1 MVTLRLRFVVSD
13 RDRHGNV
20 RYYFRRRGE
29 KKVRLHGIPAS
40 KEFMDAYALALGSV
54 TSRPAPGNPEV
65 RSSFGFLCK
74 EYFRSQTFKAL
85 NPSTRLWRRRV
96 LEEICVDHGEKPYVK
111 LQPKNVR
118 SLRDE
123 KAGTPGAAN
132 LRLKALR
139 ALFRW
144 AIEYD
149 FAVDNPTRGVEPIR
163 YATDGHYSWT
173 TEEVE
178 AFEAC
183 HPVGSKARLAFSLM
197 FYTGC
202 RRGDVVRLGPQ
213 HIHEGQLRYRQ
224 QKNETRRP
232 VDIDIPVH
240 AGLDEVIRA
249 TPSGH
254 LNFLVTDYG
263 KPFTV
268 AGFGNR
274 FREWCNQA
282 GLPNCSAHG
291 LRKAL
296 AVRLAEGG
304 ATPHEI
310 MSITGHLSLNEVE
323 RYTRA
328 ANTKRLANSGMEKI
342 KR

>member
-20 RYYFRRRGE
+20 RYYFRRKGE
-29 KKVRLHGIPAS
+29 KKVRLNGIPGS
-40 KEFMDAYALALGSV
+40 KEFMDAYSLALASV
-54 TSRPAPGNPEV
+54 TPYPTTGNFDV

-85 NPSTRLWRRRV
+85 NVSTRLWRRRV
-96 LEEICVDHGEKPYVK
+96 LEEICKDHGEKPYAK
-111 LQPKNVR
+111 LQAKNVR

-149 FAVDNPTRGVEPIR
+149 FAVDNPTRCVEPIR
-163 YATDGHYSWT
+163 YATEGHHSWT
-173 TEEVE
+173 PEEVE

-183 HPVGSKARLAFSLM
+183 HPLGSKARLAFALM
-197 FYTGC
+197 LYTGC

-213 HIHEGQLRYRQ
+213 HIHEGRLQYRQ
-224 QKNETRRP
+224 QKNETRHP
-232 VDIDIPVH
+232 INIDIPVH
-240 AGLDEVIRA
+240 ADLEKVIA
-249 TPSGH
+249 AAPSGH

-263 KPFTV
+263 KPMV
-268 AGFGNR
+268 
-274 FREWCNQA
+274 Q
-282 GLPNCSAHG
+282 S
-291 LRKAL
+291 
-296 AVRLAEGG
+296 
-304 ATPHEI
+304 
-310 MSITGHLSLNEVE
+310 S
-323 RYTRA
+323 RA
-328 ANTKRLANSGMEKI
+328 AKLLRP
-342 KR
+342 RPP

>member
-1 MVTLRLRFVVSD
+1 MTGGGDTMVTLRLRFVISD
-13 RDRHGNV
+13 QDRHGKI
-20 RYYFRRRGE
+20 RYYFRRKGE
-29 KKVRLHGIPAS
+29 KKVRLRGMPGS
-40 KEFMDAYALALGSV
+40 QEFMDAYALALASV
-54 TSRPAPGNPEV
+54 TSRPATGTFEV

-74 EYFRSQTFKAL
+74 EYFRSQTFRAL
-85 NPSTRLWRRRV
+85 NVSTRLWRRRV
-96 LEEICVDHGEKPYVK
+96 LEEICEEHGEKPYAK
-111 LQPKNVR
+111 LQEKNVR

-123 KAGTPGAAN
+123 KAGKPGAAN

-149 FAVDNPTRGVEPIR
+149 LAVDNPTRGVDPIR
-163 YATDGHYSWT
+163 YATLGHHSWT

-183 HPVGSKARLAFSLM
+183 HAIGSKARLAFALM
-197 FYTGC
+197 LYTGC

-213 HIHEGQLRYRQ
+213 HIHEGRLQYRQ
-224 QKNETRRP
+224 QQNETRHP

-240 AGLDEVIRA
+240 AELDDVIRA

-304 ATPHEI
+304 
-310 MSITGHLSLNEVE
+310 
-323 RYTRA
+323 RY
-328 ANTKRLANSGMEKI
+328 SS
-342 KR
+342 

>member
-1 MVTLRLRFVVSD
+1 LNS
-13 RDRHGNV
+13 
-20 RYYFRRRGE
+20 E
-29 KKVRLHGIPAS
+29 
-40 KEFMDAYALALGSV
+40 ALSV
-54 TSRPAPGNPEV
+54 FCA
-65 RSSFGFLCK
+65 K
-74 EYFRSQTFKAL
+74 EYFRSQTFRAL
-85 NPSTRLWRRRV
+85 NASTRLWRRRV
-96 LEEICVDHGEKPYVK
+96 LEELCKDHGEKPYAK

-123 KAGTPGAAN
+123 KADAPGAAN

-163 YATDGHYSWT
+163 YVTKGHHSRT
-173 TEEVE
+173 AEEVE

-183 HPVGSKARLAFSLM
+183 HPVGSKARLAFALM
-197 FYTGC
+197 LYTGC

-213 HIHEGQLRYRQ
+213 HIHEGRLRYRQ
-224 QKNETRRP
+224 QKNETRHP

-240 AGLDEVIRA
+240 ADLEEVISA

-263 KPFTV
+263 KPFSV

-274 FREWCNQA
+274 FREWCNEA

-291 LRKAL
+291 LR
-296 AVRLAEGG
+296 RL
-304 ATPHEI
+304 
-310 MSITGHLSLNEVE
+310 
-323 RYTRA
+323 
-328 ANTKRLANSGMEKI
+328 
-342 KR
+342 

>member
-1 MVTLRLRFVVSD
+1 M
-13 RDRHGNV
+13 
-20 RYYFRRRGE
+20 
-29 KKVRLHGIPAS
+29 
-40 KEFMDAYALALGSV
+40 
-54 TSRPAPGNPEV
+54 
-65 RSSFGFLCK
+65 
-74 EYFRSQTFKAL
+74 
-85 NPSTRLWRRRV
+85 
-96 LEEICVDHGEKPYVK
+96 
-111 LQPKNVR
+111 
-118 SLRDE
+118 
-123 KAGTPGAAN
+123 
-132 LRLKALR
+132 
-139 ALFRW
+139 
-144 AIEYD
+144 
-149 FAVDNPTRGVEPIR
+149 
-163 YATDGHYSWT
+163 
-173 TEEVE
+173 E

-183 HPVGSKARLAFSLM
+183 HPVGSKARLAFALM

-224 QKNETRRP
+224 QKNETRHP
-232 VDIDIPVH
+232 VDIDVAVH

-254 LNFLVTDYG
+254 LNFLITDYG
-263 KPFTV
+263 KPFSV

-274 FREWCNQA
+274 FREWCDQA

-310 MSITGHLSLNEVE
+310 MSITGHMSLDEVE

-328 ANTKRLANSGMEKI
+328 ANTKRLASSGMEKI